1 MTICRGGR
9 VMNFTGKKKKI
20 YKFIKNGEI
29 IAEGTID
36 EMSEQLGITKH
47 SIWNKVSRSVNGR
60 LKRVTYEMVEVSNS
74 VNEYVLII
82 NDKFIGKGSLKRL
95 SEISHFSQEYL
106 TKISNGNYIP
116 KRIRIEMFKKVG

>member
-1 MTICRGGR
+1 
-9 VMNFTGKKKKI
+9 MNFTGKRKKV
-20 YKFIKNGEI
+20 YKFIKNGET
-29 IAEGTID
+29 IASGTID
-36 EMSEQLGITKH
+36 EMSEELGITKH

-74 VNEYVLII
+74 VNEYVLMI
-82 NDKFIGKGSLKRL
+82 NDEFIGKGSLKHL

-116 KRIRIEMFKKVG
+116 KRNKIEIFKKVG